1 LSEDLAGRL
10 CALGVATLHEASG
23 RQAVVRDVRLLAGGP
38 FAGRA
43 VTVALPAGD
52 NLGIHL
58 ALEAAA
64 PGSVI
69 CVGSAGGG
77 AYGVLGE
84 LLLASARARDVAGLV
99 IDDGIRDLQL
109 LAAPPSVAA
118 RGVSAHGTVKRRL
131 RQPVGAAVS
140 VGGVLVRPGDW
151 VVGDADGVCVVP
163 AADLD
168 AVVARAAERERQE
181 TQVRERLER
190 GEPSRSV
197 LGLPAGA
204 PASAG

>member
-1 LSEDLAGRL
+1 MADRL

-23 RQAVVRDVRLLAGGP
+23 RQAVVRDVRLLAGGA

-43 VTVALPAGD
+43 ITVALPAGD

-58 ALEAAA
+58 ALEAAV
-64 PGSVI
+64 PGSVL

-77 AYGVLGE
+77 TYGVVGE

-99 IDDGIRDLQL
+99 IDDGIRDLPL
-109 LAAPPSVAA
+109 LVAPPSVAA

-131 RQPVGAAVS
+131 RQPVGAPVS
-140 VGGVLVRPGDW
+140 VGGVLVRAGDW
-151 VVGDADGVCVVP
+151 VVGDADGVCVLP
-163 AADLD
+163 AADVD
-168 AVVARAAERERQE
+168 AIVGRAVERERHEAQL
-181 TQVRERLER
+181 RERFER

-197 LGLPAGA
+197 LGLPADA
-204 PASAG
+204 AASVG